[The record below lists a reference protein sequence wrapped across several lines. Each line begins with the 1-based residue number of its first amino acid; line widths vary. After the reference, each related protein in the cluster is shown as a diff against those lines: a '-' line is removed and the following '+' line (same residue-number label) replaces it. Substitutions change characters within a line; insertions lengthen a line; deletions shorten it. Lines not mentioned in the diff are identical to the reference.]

1 MLGPCFLWEPCWVS
15 DGQCPGMKAKDL
27 FLGFPIPLDM
37 PWPPSALLG
46 VPSCGSWCP
55 GAAEPAREGLGIQGL
70 GEARPA
76 RKGTVL
82 ICCGADGPW
91 GLSQGQ
97 WLGFQQ
103 QEQPVSGQQRLFSQW
118 LISGLQRREL
128 ALPLHPQML
137 CSTLG

>member
-1 MLGPCFLWEPCWVS
+1 MS

-82 ICCGADGPW
+82 TFVEVLMAPGDSAKGSGW
-91 GLSQGQ
+91 VSSSRSSLSQVSR
-97 WLGFQQ
+97 GFSL
-103 QEQPVSGQQRLFSQW
+103 SG
-118 LISGLQRREL
+118 
-128 ALPLHPQML
+128 
-137 CSTLG
+137 